1 MSQKDRTIGVLG
13 ALSIGIGGMVGGGI
27 FAVLG
32 EAVSFAGG
40 ATAIAFLFSGIV
52 ALLTAYS
59 YAKLSVAY
67 QNRGGTV
74 IFIDNAFSHNL
85 LSGSINLLLWL
96 CYLVTIALYAAAFA
110 SYALTFYHAPSP
122 LWLKHLLLSIAIL
135 IPAGLNLLSASFVSK
150 SETAIVLFKMVLLV
164 LIIAAGASHVEP
176 QLLSPSQWGSNFSI
190 LVAGMII
197 FVAYE
202 GFELIANAAEDIK
215 NPTRNLP
222 RALYGS
228 VLLVILLYILI
239 AIITVGSVPEAQLLE
254 AKDYSLAV
262 AAKPALGQIGFTI
275 VTVAA
280 LLATFSAI
288 NATIYGNARLGYIIA
303 KEGEL
308 PEILDQESRNI
319 PVMGVIIITLLS
331 LILANLINLTQIA
344 IIGSAGF
351 LLIFTLVNL
360 SAYKL
365 CNEINGRRTITA
377 IATLTSFAALIT
389 LLIQTYAD
397 NPEAIWV
404 FVSFIVI
411 AVIFELLYGRLVRGH
426 FFQRWY

>member
-1 MSQKDRTIGVLG
+1 MSQQNRTVGILGAISIGV
-13 ALSIGIGGMVGGGI
+13 GGMVGGGI

-40 ATAIAFLFSGIV
+40 ATAIAFLLSGIV

-59 YAKLSVAY
+59 YTKLSVAY

-74 IFIDNAFSHNL
+74 VFVDNAFSHNL

-96 CYLVTIALYAAAFA
+96 CYLVTIALYAVAFA
-110 SYALTFYHAPSP
+110 SYALTFFHGSAPV
-122 LWLKHLLLSIAIL
+122 WLKHLLLSLAIL
-135 IPAGLNLLSASFVSK
+135 IPAGLNMLSASFVSK
-150 SETAIVLFKMVLLV
+150 SETAIVTLKLVLLV
-164 LIIAAGASHVEP
+164 LIIAAGASHVDP
-176 QLLSPSQWGSNFSI
+176 QLLSPSRWGSDFSI

-215 NPTRNLP
+215 DPVRNLP
-222 RALYGS
+222 RAFF
-228 VLLVILLYILI
+228 
-239 AIITVGSVPEAQLLE
+239 GSVPEDQLLK

-262 AAKPALGQIGFTI
+262 AARPALGQFGFTI
-275 VTVAA
+275 VSIAA

-308 PEILDQESRNI
+308 PEVLDQESRHI
-319 PVMGVIIITLLS
+319 PIMGVIVITLLS
-331 LILANLINLTQIA
+331 LLLANLINLTQIA

-351 LLIFTLVNL
+351 LLIFSIVNL
-360 SAYKL
+360 SAYRL
-365 CNEINGRRTITA
+365 CAEINGNRLVTA
-377 IATLTSFAALIT
+377 TAAAASIAALIT
-389 LLIQTYAD
+389 LLFQSYED
-397 NPEAIWV
+397 NPQAIWV
-404 FVSFIVI
+404 FAAFI
-411 AVIFELLYGRLVRGH
+411 AVAVFFELFYGRLVRGH
-426 FFQRWY
+426 FFLRGYR